1 MNKLEEIAYKNYS
14 RVNDFPVVVQK
25 FGGSSVADVERI
37 MNVAEKIRHR
47 VNQGNR
53 LVVVVSAM
61 GKTTDNLIKLAKQ
74 VMDQPDARELDQLMA
89 TGEQVSS
96 ALLSMAL
103 QSLKVKSKSLNAFQ
117 AGIETVGKFSE
128 GRIKCFDKKRLLSL
142 LKINEVLVIAGFQG
156 IMNGYELTTLGRGG
170 SDTSAVA
177 LAAALNAP
185 CEIYSDVAGIYTTDP
200 KLYPAAKK
208 AKMISYDDMLELAG
222 SGAKVLHGRS
232 VEVAKRFN
240 IPIYCG
246 SSFSDEEGSYVVN
259 EDLIIEKNTVT
270 GLSVMNNQLRF
281 VIKKL
286 PTDYSLV
293 RGIFQTAAVAG
304 LNVDMISII
313 QDDDGITISFTVID
327 EKKKRA
333 ESAVKKALKELA
345 DYELECHSGYVK
357 VSVVGVGMKSGVGV
371 ASDFFNALKNIPFKL
386 VTTSEIKISCLI
398 ENEFKAAAVAAL
410 VKKFKL

>member
-1 MNKLEEIAYKNYS
+1 MNRIKELAYKNY
-14 RVNDFPVVVQK
+14 VKVDNIPIVVQK
-25 FGGSSVADVERI
+25 FGGSSVADFDRI
-37 MNVAEKIRHR
+37 MNVARRIRKR
-47 VNQGNR
+47 VNQGNK

-61 GKTTDNLIKLAKQ
+61 GKTTDNLIKMVKQ
-74 VMDQPDARELDQLMA
+74 ITEHPDARELDQLLA
-89 TGEQVSS
+89 TGEQVS
-96 ALLSMAL
+96 AVMLSIAL
-103 QSLKVKSKSLNAFQ
+103 QKLKLKSKSLNAYQ
-117 AGIETVGKFSE
+117 ARIQTLGKYSE
-128 GRIKCFDKKRLLSL
+128 ARITSFDKRRLLFL
-142 LKINEVLVIAGFQG
+142 LKTNDVLVVTGFQG
-156 IMNGYELTTLGRGG
+156 LTDEGDIATLGRGG

-177 LAAALNAP
+177 LAASLNAP

-208 AKMISYDDMLELAG
+208 AKLISYDDMLELAA

-259 EDLIIEKNTVT
+259 EELMIEKSSVS
-270 GLSVMNNQLRF
+270 GLSVMENQIHV

-286 PTDYSLV
+286 PVNYSYV
-293 RGIFQTAAVAG
+293 RDIFRRVATSG

-313 QDDDGITISFTVID
+313 SDEDGISVSFTLID
-327 EKKKRA
+327 EKKKRLDA
-333 ESAVKKALKELA
+333 ALKRALRELR
-345 DYELECHSGYVK
+345 DYEIEYHAGFIKLT
-357 VSVVGVGMKSGVGV
+357 VVGVGMKSGIGV
-371 ASDFFNALKNIPFKL
+371 ASDFFNALKNVPFKL

-398 ENEFKAAAVAAL
+398 EKQYKLEAVNAL